1 MRISDWSSDVCSSD
15 LIIAASLA
23 TWSGMTALS
32 GLATGFGSL
41 VAFRIGVALGEAGS
55 VPASHSIIA
64 DYYPPEKR
72 VTALALWGLA
82 LPAGIM
88 LGYASGGWI
97 AAALGWRLAFG
108 VIGVAG
114 LALAPLV
121 LLLVREP
128 ARTGRSEAH
137 TS

>member
-82 LPAGIM
+82 LSAGIM

-97 AAALGWRLAFG
+97 AAALGWRDRKST
-108 VIGVAG
+108 
-114 LALAPLV
+114 
-121 LLLVREP
+121 LLNSR
-128 ARTGRSEAH
+128 H
-137 TS
+137 